1 MRTVARL
8 PRRLGDPT
16 PLDRVLDWSTNYI
29 RTASRRRTANM
40 DMVVAMREAVGMLED
55 LGVQYLLVGSNALS
69 LYDYFRVTEDVD
81 FAVSEA
87 DRERVMAEAF
97 RYGFRPVQV
106 RDADGTLRPSR
117 ITLRHVGEGVR
128 VELVT
133 HRPELLDLAFRGGER
148 VETTVSGVP
157 VVAPSLGLT
166 ILSKLLASRTK
177 DLADVEEL
185 IQVNRDLTAD
195 GPRQR
200 HVLSV
205 LRAHARGAALVDHFL
220 AIATTVRDRTLA
232 DPDRYGEEDE

>member
-1 MRTVARL
+1 MGAVDDL
-8 PRRLGDPT
+8 LRRLGEPT

-29 RTASRRRTANM
+29 RTARNHRTANM
-40 DMVVAMREAVGMLED
+40 NMVVAMRDAVRMLED

-87 DRERVMAEAF
+87 DRARIMAEAF
-97 RYGFRPVQV
+97 RYGFRHVQV

-117 ITLRHVGEGVR
+117 ITIRHVGEGVR

-148 VETTVSGVP
+148 VETSVSGVP

-166 ILSKLLASRTK
+166 ILSKLVAGRTK

-185 IQVNRDLTAD
+185 IQVNRDLTDD

-200 HVLSV
+200 HVLGV
-205 LRAHARGAALVDHFL
+205 LRAHPRGAELVKRFL
-220 AIATTVRDRTLA
+220 AIADTVRNRTLA
-232 DPDRYGEEDE
+232 DPDRYGEEE

>member
-1 MRTVARL
+1 MRAVDDL
-8 PRRLGDPT
+8 LRRLGDPT

-40 DMVVAMREAVGMLED
+40 DMVVAMRDAVRMLED
-55 LGVQYLLVGSNALS
+55 LGVHYLLVGSNALS

-117 ITLRHVGEGVR
+117 ITLRHVAEGVR

-133 HRPELLDLAFRGGER
+133 HRPELLDLARAGES
-148 VETTVSGVP
+148 VATTVSGVP

-166 ILSKLLASRTK
+166 ILSKLLAGRTK

-205 LRAHARGAALVDHFL
+205 LRAHPRGAELVERFL
-220 AIATTVRDRTLA
+220 AIADTVRARTLA
-232 DPDRYGEEDE
+232 DPDRYGEE